1 MKKLPVVLMCLFATT
16 VLSACQNGL
25 IGAEQR
31 DTDKLVLHQMERFGE
46 VKENTRTEVTDTQAI
61 ELFADAISRA
71 DKLQGIADVIDPDF
85 QLDFGGKTFY
95 LWVSED
101 QGSVMDESDTHALY
115 TLKEKDAEELY
126 SYLSSE
132 NLLDGLTDHRGGR

>member
-1 MKKLPVVLMCLFATT
+1 MKKLPVVLMCLLVAA

-25 IGAEQR
+25 ISTEQR
-31 DTDKLVLHQMERFGE
+31 NADELVLHQMERFGE

-101 QGSVMDESDTHALY
+101 QGSVMDESDTHTLY
-115 TLKEKDAEELY
+115 TLKEKDAEALY

>member
-1 MKKLPVVLMCLFATT
+1 MKKLPLVMMFLLAAFT
-16 VLSACQNGL
+16 LSACQNGL
-25 IGAEQR
+25 ISAEQR
-31 DTDKLVLHQMERFGE
+31 DADTLVLHQVERFGE
-46 VKENTRTEVTDTQAI
+46 VRESTRTEVTDAQTI

-71 DKLQGIADVIDPDF
+71 DKLQGVADVIDPDF
-85 QLDFGGKTFY
+85 QVDFGGKTFY
-95 LWVSED
+95 LWISED

-115 TLKEKDAEELY
+115 TLKEKDAEALY

>member
-1 MKKLPVVLMCLFATT
+1 MKKLPVVLMGLFAA
-16 VLSACQNGL
+16 VILSACQNGL
-25 IGAEQR
+25 ISAEQR
-31 DTDKLVLHQMERFGE
+31 NADKLILHQMERFGE
-46 VKENTRTEVTDTQAI
+46 LRESTRTEVTDAQTI

-71 DKLQGIADVIDPDF
+71 DKLQGVANVVDPDF

-115 TLKEKDAEELY
+115 TLKAKDAEALY

>member
-1 MKKLPVVLMCLFATT
+1 MKKLSVVLMCLFVAF
-16 VLSACQNGL
+16 VLSACQNSL

-31 DTDKLVLHQMERFGE
+31 NADKLILYQMERFGE
-46 VKENTRTEVTDTQAI
+46 LRESTRTEVTDAQTI

-71 DKLQGIADVIDPDF
+71 DKLQGVADVVDPDF

-95 LWVSED
+95 LWVSAD
-101 QGSVMDESDTHALY
+101 QVSVMDESDTHALY

-132 NLLDGLTDHRGGR
+132 NLLDGLTEHKGAR